1 MKTLLLA
8 VAMILANIFDSV
20 AQWTKINSVS
30 SRPVVVLAQYGD
42 TILAASDMNFLF
54 RSIDDGVLWTP
65 ITLSSGN
72 IAITTLDV
80 IDGIIYV
87 GTSADGIFYSIN
99 GGLSWMKKGNNLS
112 AVSAIQKRGNDLYAA
127 TLGEG
132 VFLFDQD
139 TDRWIGFNN
148 SLPTYSVNVFTMVST
163 PESLLIGAGANGTYY
178 RYDFAN
184 SQWNEGYY
192 YGLLRPGLIINRLIA
207 VSNTIFAVNGYRIIR
222 SDDEGLSWEDD
233 RTGSHAGISRNIYCG
248 ADNIYTIT
256 NMLNG
261 GTWIQGRSKSSL
273 SGSSWAETEDF
284 LQGGFSYD
292 IIEYRNKLFLARAD
306 GIYVKDG
313 ILGTDKSLP
322 DNSDI
327 ELFPNPSDG
336 KLINISSDMQIN
348 KLTILNILGQI
359 EYSEIVRNN
368 TLIISSDLKEGVY
381 FIIFNLSNGRNAVK
395 KIIIN

>member
-1 MKTLLLA
+1 
-8 VAMILANIFDSV
+8 
-20 AQWTKINSVS
+20 
-30 SRPVVVLAQYGD
+30 
-42 TILAASDMNFLF
+42 
-54 RSIDDGVLWTP
+54 
-65 ITLSSGN
+65 
-72 IAITTLDV
+72 
-80 IDGIIYV
+80 
-87 GTSADGIFYSIN
+87 
-99 GGLSWMKKGNNLS
+99 
-112 AVSAIQKRGNDLYAA
+112 
-127 TLGEG
+127 
-132 VFLFDQD
+132 
-139 TDRWIGFNN
+139 
-148 SLPTYSVNVFTMVST
+148 
-163 PESLLIGAGANGTYY
+163 
-178 RYDFAN
+178 
-184 SQWNEGYY
+184 
-192 YGLLRPGLIINRLIA
+192 
-207 VSNTIFAVNGYRIIR
+207 
-222 SDDEGLSWEDD
+222 
-233 RTGSHAGISRNIYCG
+233 
-248 ADNIYTIT
+248 
-256 NMLNG
+256 MLNG